1 MNLSPESLYRTLTVV
16 RFAMLVA
23 APPIYLLVAYVVGTD
38 NFTPDNSIVFLLYAL
53 LIVGL
58 VQPAVAVPIER
69 LMVANARKEPVTA
82 LSGSALYLS
91 ISIIKMALIEPI
103 YIYGFVAF
111 LLSGEIL
118 NILYFYP
125 IGIVWTVVYW
135 PRKEKLDQFVKQ
147 FEDV

>member
-1 MNLSPESLYRTLTVV
+1 
-16 RFAMLVA
+16 MLVA
-23 APPIYLLVAYVVGTD
+23 APPIYLLVAYVMRVD
-38 NFTPDNSIVFLLYAL
+38 NFAPDNSIVFLLYSL

-82 LSGSALYLS
+82 SSGSALFLS

-118 NILYFYP
+118 NMLYFYP
-125 IGIVWTVVYW
+125 IGIVWTVIYW